1 MSAWISFKERVLSRL
16 SAAFALVALLSAQV
30 AMAQA
35 KSVKVVSDPYPPYVM
50 DEPDRKGF
58 VTEMTLKILRDAGY
72 EAEYINVPFTRA
84 LVGLER
90 GLYDGLLAVSP
101 GRAGFIYPE
110 DAFATSVTSF
120 FVLKNRTWTYQGI
133 PSLKSITLGTILG
146 YQFAGGQPGAPED
159 KIDFYIAQNKD
170 NLDLIQSVGGE
181 DGLEKNIKKLAL
193 DRIDAVAEDPAV
205 FWYTAN
211 KLGLSDKFKTAG
223 DLTQPTKITVGF
235 PASNPRAK
243 ELVKVISDG
252 VKKLKDTGEYKT
264 LLMKYGIK

>member
-1 MSAWISFKERVLSRL
+1 MSAWISFKDRVLSRL

-101 GRAGFIYPE
+101 GRAGFVYP
-110 DAFATSVTSF
+110 
-120 FVLKNRTWTYQGI
+120 
-133 PSLKSITLGTILG
+133 
-146 YQFAGGQPGAPED
+146 
-159 KIDFYIAQNKD
+159 
-170 NLDLIQSVGGE
+170 
-181 DGLEKNIKKLAL
+181 
-193 DRIDAVAEDPAV
+193 
-205 FWYTAN
+205 
-211 KLGLSDKFKTAG
+211 
-223 DLTQPTKITVGF
+223 
-235 PASNPRAK
+235 
-243 ELVKVISDG
+243 
-252 VKKLKDTGEYKT
+252 
-264 LLMKYGIK
+264 